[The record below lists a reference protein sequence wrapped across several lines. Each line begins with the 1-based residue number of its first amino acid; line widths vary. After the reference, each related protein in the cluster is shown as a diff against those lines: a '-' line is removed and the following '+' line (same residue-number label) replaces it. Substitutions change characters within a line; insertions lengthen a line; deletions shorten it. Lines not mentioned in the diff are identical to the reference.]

1 MSTPPGPAGNRIPRD
16 LPPPLTVAA
25 SLAAIEGLGLLA
37 YAVLEVA
44 ATTSSRLAVGLTTS
58 FFFAAYGAVLIGCA
72 WALTR
77 GRSWSR
83 SPVVLAQLIQLG
95 VAWSFRGGDTTLIAV
110 ALGLVALIVIAGLLH
125 PASIA
130 HLTEEEPA

>member
-1 MSTPPGPAGNRIPRD
+1 MSASSVRD

-25 SLAAIEGLGLLA
+25 SLAAVEGVVLLM

-44 ATTSSRLAVGLTTS
+44 ATSSGRLAVGVTTS
-58 FFFAAYGAVLIGCA
+58 LFFAAYGGVLLACA

-77 GRSWSR
+77 RRPWAR

-95 VAWSFRGGDTTLIAV
+95 VAWSFRGDGTTLIAV
-110 ALGLVALIVIAGLLH
+110 GLAIVAAVVIAGLLH
-125 PASIA
+125 PASLA
-130 HLTEEEPA
+130 HLDEEDTSP